1 VRLILALSL
10 AAALLAGAT
19 AVWAGE
25 VAASSA
31 AERVVQ
37 VTARR
42 FSYNPDVIELEL
54 GVPAVIELTSL
65 DRAHGFAV
73 AELGLRIDVEPG
85 KSARVRV
92 VPDKVGTFPFH
103 CDVFCGSGH
112 EEMAGRIVVVAARQK
127 PALIAPQ

>member
-1 VRLILALSL
+1 TSLSLCPSHGIRLSIAANWASATSTRSRESPSTACAKSRSGRRLEVRLTLALSL
-10 AAALLAGAT
+10 AAALLAGAA

-42 FSYNPDVIELEL
+42 FTYNPEVIELEL

-73 AELGLRIDVEPG
+73 P
-85 KSARVRV
+85 
-92 VPDKVGTFPFH
+92 
-103 CDVFCGSGH
+103 
-112 EEMAGRIVVVAARQK
+112 
-127 PALIAPQ
+127 